1 MHAIVYNLFNFK
13 DLYVD
18 VLSSAIE
25 ELKKNENHIIYL
37 VWSYDDPKAF
47 EDILNQFKE
56 ILSTDRLILITGSN
70 LSFAQSRN
78 LGLFSAKN
86 STFPFRYITFF
97 EDDHFYYH
105 QDLDHLELLMDKYW
119 GKKVL
124 GNLKV
129 GMFSYC
135 IEHRKTDLIE
145 IENNV
150 FIPKISDESIN
161 ISAINSCMR
170 SAPIQQFII
179 HAGNYELDEYPIS
192 TYQTNAQNIK
202 NYNKGYT
209 TLFLDLKK
217 ISSHRDSDI
226 PENSFGIQKRNIR
239 FFPNY
244 SKSHY
249 ELITKHDLI
258 QKQKNIPFKL
268 LVKLIINKIIKKIK

>member
-1 MHAIVYNLFNFK
+1 MHAIIYNFFNFK
-13 DLYVD
+13 NLYID
-18 VLSSAIE
+18 ILNNAST
-25 ELKKNENHIIYL
+25 ELKSNDNHIIYL
-37 VWSYDDPKAF
+37 IWSYDDPTAF
-47 EDILNQFKE
+47 ESILNQFKDTLNNE
-56 ILSTDRLILITGSN
+56 RLILITGGN

-86 STFPFRYITFF
+86 SIYPFRYITFF
-97 EDDHFYYH
+97 EDDHFYRYR
-105 QDLDHLELLMDKYW
+105 DLNQLESLMDKYW

-124 GNLKV
+124 GDLKV

-135 IEHRKTDLIE
+135 IEHKKTDLVE

-150 FIPKISDESIN
+150 FIPKVGEESIN
-161 ISAINSCMR
+161 IGAINSCMR
-170 SAPIQQFII
+170 SAPIQQFIM
-179 HAGNYELDEYPIS
+179 HSGNYELDEYPIS

-202 NYNKGYT
+202 NYNKGFT
-209 TLFLDLKK
+209 TMFLDPKK
-217 ISSHRDSDI
+217 ISSHKDSDI

-249 ELITKHDLI
+249 ELITKYDLI

-268 LVKLIINKIIKKIK
+268 LAKLMFKKIIDKIK